1 MGELEN
7 YRHYI
12 GRLVK
17 YSENKT
23 LDEHMKKNVQNVLED
38 MLDANEFND
47 IFLRVTTV
55 EIDPTDHAKKIMEKV
70 KKKKEKEG
78 EKEKV
83 GDKDKWVELCEELV
97 RLLREARHVKF
108 HRRRPEML
116 SRIASNMKP
125 SLKFNPLNN
134 KQPVWAIATSSDGT
148 LIATAGASGEI
159 KIWVRSKFHTNEDG
173 DDKYDSDDEH
183 DSVYADDMDIIDW
196 TPNKCKDIDMWQCV
210 SSKRLLES
218 HRKWEDHQVLADS
231 YAVFSKGH
239 RTSVWSMAFDDEAS
253 RDGLDGEIMRMTGR
267 LISGSSDG
275 SIHIWDLETSKS
287 VFGPLRRH
295 RGTVWCV
302 DVSRSNVR
310 SVL

>member
-70 KKKKEKEG
+70 G
-78 EKEKV
+78 EKEKKEKV
-83 GDKDKWVELCEELV
+83 GEKKTGVELCEELV

-148 LIATAGASGEI
+148 LIATAGASAGA
-159 KIWVRSKFHTNEDG
+159 RSAT
-173 DDKYDSDDEH
+173 S
-183 DSVYADDMDIIDW
+183 
-196 TPNKCKDIDMWQCV
+196 
-210 SSKRLLES
+210 R
-218 HRKWEDHQVLADS
+218 
-231 YAVFSKGH
+231 
-239 RTSVWSMAFDDEAS
+239 RTASPAS
-253 RDGLDGEIMRMTGR
+253 RA
-267 LISGSSDG
+267 
-275 SIHIWDLETSKS
+275 
-287 VFGPLRRH
+287 
-295 RGTVWCV
+295 
-302 DVSRSNVR
+302 SRFR
-310 SVL
+310 S